1 MGEFVCKVADARG
14 QVSVQVEEAGSEAEA
29 RSRLGEKGLLVY
41 SVRSKALPGISWR
54 WRPRRPSVSAN
65 DFLLF
70 NQQFITLIRAGLP
83 ILHALDLLAER
94 AARPNL
100 RVLLDGIRRRVRG
113 GDSLSEAFA
122 AQEAFSP
129 VYISTLLAGE
139 RSGNL
144 AGVLD
149 YYVSYQKVTGAVRRQ
164 LLGALVYPAL
174 LIVVA
179 AGVLAGL
186 ITYVIP
192 RFAELYSDMH
202 ASLPKFTLLV
212 VNFSLGVRDSV
223 WLLTLLALGL
233 LAAGVVA
240 ARTQAGAQ
248 ALDRLRL
255 WLPLAGSILLR
266 FRLAQFCRT
275 LSTLLAGGIPVVPA
289 LEVSGGAL
297 ESPVLRRAVA
307 TAVQRVREGQSLH
320 DALARTGEIP
330 GLVTE
335 MIEVGETTGALPQ
348 MLTSVAEFY
357 EEELNA
363 QLGWVLSLV
372 QPVLLLVVASL
383 VAMVL
388 VALYLPIFSVGT
400 LVR

>member
-14 QVSVQVEEAGSEAEA
+14 QVSVQVEEAGSAAEA

-41 SVRSKALPGISWR
+41 SVRSKALPGISWP
-54 WRPRRPSVSAN
+54 WRPRRPAVSAN

-83 ILHALDLLAER
+83 ILRALELLAER

-100 RVLLDGIRRRVRG
+100 RALLEDIRRRVRG

-149 YYVSYQKVTGAVRRQ
+149 YYVNYQKVTGAVRRR

-174 LIVVA
+174 LILVA

-192 RFAELYSDMH
+192 RFAELYTDMH

-212 VNFSLGVRDSV
+212 VNFSLAVRDSV

-233 LAAGVVA
+233 VAAGVVA
-240 ARTQAGAQ
+240 ARTEAGAQ

-255 WLPLAGSILLR
+255 RLPLAGSILLR

-275 LSTLLAGGIPVVPA
+275 LSTLLAGGIPVVPS
-289 LEVSGGAL
+289 LEVAGGAL

-357 EEELNA
+357 EEELNV

-372 QPVLLLVVASL
+372 
-383 VAMVL
+383 
-388 VALYLPIFSVGT
+388 
-400 LVR
+400 